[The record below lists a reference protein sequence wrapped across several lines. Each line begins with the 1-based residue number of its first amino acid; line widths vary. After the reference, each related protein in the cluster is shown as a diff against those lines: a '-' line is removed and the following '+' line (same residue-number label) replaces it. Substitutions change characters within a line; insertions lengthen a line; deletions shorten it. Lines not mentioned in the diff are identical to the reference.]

1 MLQAASGPVYALR
14 CSLKA
19 SIMDDILSVTLLH
32 VATGWCS
39 TIGWFI
45 PSDRHWSISEGF
57 CGCMEPPLQVER
69 IVLNTNTCLSHSR
82 RAEMNNAPSL
92 EKHSSVE
99 FVGTVVTVEV
109 KVLVTVEVAVVVA
122 VVEAVVDWVDDTE
135 EVILDVIVEVA
146 EEDAVLVCVDKV
158 HMKS

>member
-1 MLQAASGPVYALR
+1 
-14 CSLKA
+14 
-19 SIMDDILSVTLLH
+19 
-32 VATGWCS
+32 
-39 TIGWFI
+39 
-45 PSDRHWSISEGF
+45 
-57 CGCMEPPLQVER
+57 MEPPLQVER